1 MRMGWDEGEERRAK
15 EEVKKGTFSLEKE
28 KKFLEK
34 KDLKIRNSILIE
46 RTAIKLKFNFNHF
59 EFLLLILFRF
69 FGLFFS
75 FLFFSFLFFSSFF
88 SSFQK
93 SKTKSH
99 SNCITSFNSILKRV
113 KNEKGKEKEKE
124 KEKREK
130 EERRRRREGER
141 YI

>member
-1 MRMGWDEGEERRAK
+1 MGWDEGEERRAK

-59 EFLLLILFRF
+59 EFLLLILFCF
-69 FGLFFS
+69 FG
-75 FLFFSFLFFSSFF
+75 LFFSFLFFSSFF

-99 SNCITSFNSILKRV
+99 SNCTTSFNSILKRV

-141 YI
+141 KI